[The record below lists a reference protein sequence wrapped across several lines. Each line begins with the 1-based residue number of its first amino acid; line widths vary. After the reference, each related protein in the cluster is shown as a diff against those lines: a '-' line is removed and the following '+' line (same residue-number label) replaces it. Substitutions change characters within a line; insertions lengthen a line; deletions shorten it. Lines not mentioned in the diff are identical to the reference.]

1 MMAEIIDGKQVA
13 SDVRSE
19 VRREAEEFFALHGF
33 KPCLAVVMVGN
44 DPASAIYVRNKQK
57 ACRNAG
63 IESISVLLGE
73 DSTTQEVLAE
83 VEKLNKDKSVNGI
96 LVQLPLPAQIDAEQ
110 VVRSVSPSKDVD
122 GFSAVNAGELFR
134 GSALLEP
141 CTPKGCIELLR
152 RYGIPMQGASAVIVG
167 RSNLVGKPL
176 AVMLTRENAT
186 VTLCHSKTRDLG
198 TYLANADIVVAAVG
212 RPGIITGGML
222 KKGCCVIDVGINRLD
237 DGRIVG
243 DVEFESA
250 SEAAGHITPVPGGVG
265 PMTIAMLLKNTMAA
279 AGSQYA

>member
-1 MMAEIIDGKQVA
+1 MFEIIDGKKVA
-13 SDVRSE
+13 SDVRAE
-19 VRREAEEFFALHGF
+19 VRREAEAFFAQHGF

-63 IESISVLLGE
+63 IESRAVLLGD
-73 DSTTQEVLAE
+73 DSTTQEVVAE
-83 VEKLNKDKSVNGI
+83 VEKLNKDKGVNGI
-96 LVQLPLPAQIDAEQ
+96 LVQLPLPPQIDAEQ

-122 GFSAVNAGELFR
+122 GFSAVNAGEMFR

-141 CTPKGCIELLR
+141 CTPKGCMELLK
-152 RYGIPMQGASAVIVG
+152 RYSIPIQGANAVIVG

-186 VTLCHSKTRDLG
+186 VTLCHSKTKDIG
-198 TYLANADIVVAAVG
+198 FYLAKADIVVAAVG
-212 RPGIITGGML
+212 KPGIIKGEML
-222 KKGCCVIDVGINRLD
+222 KKGCCVLDVGINRLD

-243 DVEFESA
+243 DVDFESA
-250 SEAAGHITPVPGGVG
+250 SEVAEYITPVPGGVG
-265 PMTIAMLLKNTMAA
+265 PMTIAMLLKNAMAA

>member
-1 MMAEIIDGKQVA
+1 MAEIIDGKRIA
-13 SDVRSE
+13 AEVRGE
-19 VRREAEEFFALHGF
+19 VRRDAEAFFAQNGI

-57 ACRNAG
+57 ACRNVG
-63 IESISVLLGE
+63 IESVSVLLDE

-83 VEKLNKDKSVNGI
+83 VEKLNNDKSVNGI
-96 LVQLPLPAQIDAEQ
+96 LVQLPLPSRIDAEQ
-110 VVRSVSPSKDVD
+110 VVRSVSPTKDVD
-122 GFSAVNAGELFR
+122 GFSAVNAGEMFR
-134 GSALLEP
+134 DRALLEP
-141 CTPKGCIELLR
+141 CTPRGCIELLK
-152 RYGIPMQGASAVIVG
+152 RYEIPIQGANAVIVG

-186 VTLCHSKTRDLG
+186 VTLCHSKTKDLG
-198 TYLANADIVVAAVG
+198 AYLSNADIVVAAVG
-212 RPGIITGGML
+212 KPGIIKGEML

-243 DVEFESA
+243 DVDFESA
-250 SEAAGHITPVPGGVG
+250 SEAAAYITPVPGGVG

>member
-19 VRREAEEFFALHGF
+19 VRREAEEFFVLHGF

-63 IESISVLLGE
+63 IESISVLLSE
-73 DSTTQEVLAE
+73 NSTTQEVLAE

-152 RYGIPMQGASAVIVG
+152 RYGIPMQGANAVIVG

-176 AVMLTRENAT
+176 AVMLTREDAT

-198 TYLANADIVVAAVG
+198 IYLANADIVVAAVG

-250 SEAAGHITPVPGGVG
+250 SEVAGHITPVPGGVG

>member
-1 MMAEIIDGKQVA
+1 MFEIIDGKKVA
-13 SDVRSE
+13 SDVRAE
-19 VRREAEEFFALHGF
+19 VRREAEAFFAQRGF

-63 IESISVLLGE
+63 IESRAVLLGD
-73 DSTTQEVLAE
+73 DSTTQEVVAE
-83 VEKLNKDKSVNGI
+83 VEKLNKDKGVNGI
-96 LVQLPLPAQIDAEQ
+96 LVQLPLPPQIDAEQ

-122 GFSAVNAGELFR
+122 GFSAVNAGEMFR

-141 CTPKGCIELLR
+141 CTPKGCMELLK
-152 RYGIPMQGASAVIVG
+152 RYSIPIQGANAVIVG

-186 VTLCHSKTRDLG
+186 VTLCHSKTKDLG
-198 TYLANADIVVAAVG
+198 FYLANADIVVAAVG
-212 RPGIITGGML
+212 KPGIIKGEML
-222 KKGCCVIDVGINRLD
+222 KKGCCVLDVGINRLD

-243 DVEFESA
+243 DVDFESA
-250 SEAAGHITPVPGGVG
+250 SEVAEYITPVPGGVG
-265 PMTIAMLLKNTMAA
+265 PMTIAMLLKNAMAA

>member
-1 MMAEIIDGKQVA
+1 MAEIIDGKRIA
-13 SDVRSE
+13 AEVRGE
-19 VRREAEEFFALHGF
+19 VRRDAEAFFAQNGI

-57 ACRNAG
+57 ACRNVG
-63 IESISVLLGE
+63 IESVSVLLDE

-83 VEKLNKDKSVNGI
+83 VEKLNNDKSVNGI
-96 LVQLPLPAQIDAEQ
+96 LVQLPLPSRIDAEQ
-110 VVRSVSPSKDVD
+110 VVRSVSPTKDVD
-122 GFSAVNAGELFR
+122 GFSAVNAGEMFR
-134 GSALLEP
+134 DRAPLEP
-141 CTPKGCIELLR
+141 CTPRGCIELLK
-152 RYGIPMQGASAVIVG
+152 RYEIPIQGANAVIVG

-186 VTLCHSKTRDLG
+186 VTLCHSKTKDLG
-198 TYLANADIVVAAVG
+198 AYLSNADIVVAAVG
-212 RPGIITGGML
+212 KPGIIKGEML

-243 DVEFESA
+243 DVDFESA
-250 SEAAGHITPVPGGVG
+250 SEAAAYITPVPGGVG

>member
-1 MMAEIIDGKQVA
+1 MFEIIDGKKVA
-13 SDVRSE
+13 SDVRAE
-19 VRREAEEFFALHGF
+19 VRREAEAFFAQHGF

-63 IESISVLLGE
+63 IESRAVLLGD
-73 DSTTQEVLAE
+73 DSTTQEVVAE
-83 VEKLNKDKSVNGI
+83 VEKLNKDKGVNGI
-96 LVQLPLPAQIDAEQ
+96 LVQLPLPPQIDAEQ

-122 GFSAVNAGELFR
+122 GFSAVNAGEMFR

-141 CTPKGCIELLR
+141 CTPKGCMELLK
-152 RYGIPMQGASAVIVG
+152 RYSIPIQGANAVIVG

-186 VTLCHSKTRDLG
+186 VTLCHSKTKDIG
-198 TYLANADIVVAAVG
+198 FYLAKADIVVAAVG
-212 RPGIITGGML
+212 KPGIIKGEML
-222 KKGCCVIDVGINRLD
+222 KKGCCVLDVGINRLD

-243 DVEFESA
+243 DVDFESA
-250 SEAAGHITPVPGGVG
+250 SEVAAYITPVPGGVG
-265 PMTIAMLLKNTMAA
+265 PMTIAMLLKNAMAA

>member
-1 MMAEIIDGKQVA
+1 MFEIIDGKKVA
-13 SDVRSE
+13 SDVRAE
-19 VRREAEEFFALHGF
+19 VRREAEAFFAQHGF

-63 IESISVLLGE
+63 IESRAVLLGD
-73 DSTTQEVLAE
+73 DSTTQEVVAE
-83 VEKLNKDKSVNGI
+83 VEKLNKDKGVNGI
-96 LVQLPLPAQIDAEQ
+96 LVQLPLPPQIDAEQ
-110 VVRSVSPSKDVD
+110 VVRSVSPYKDVD
-122 GFSAVNAGELFR
+122 GFSAVNAGEMFR

-141 CTPKGCIELLR
+141 CTPKGCMELLK
-152 RYGIPMQGASAVIVG
+152 RYSIPIQGANAVIVG

-186 VTLCHSKTRDLG
+186 VTLCHSKTKDLG
-198 TYLANADIVVAAVG
+198 YYLAKADIVVAAVG
-212 RPGIITGGML
+212 KPGIIKGEML
-222 KKGCCVIDVGINRLD
+222 KKGCCVLDVGINRLD

-243 DVEFESA
+243 DVDFESA
-250 SEAAGHITPVPGGVG
+250 SEVAAYITPVPGGVG
-265 PMTIAMLLKNTMAA
+265 PMTIAMLLKNAMAA

>member
-1 MMAEIIDGKQVA
+1 MMFEIIDGKTVA
-13 SDVRSE
+13 SDVRAE
-19 VRREAEEFFALHGF
+19 VRREAEAFFAQRGF

-63 IESISVLLGE
+63 IESRAVLLGD
-73 DSTTQEVLAE
+73 DSTTQEVVAE
-83 VEKLNKDKSVNGI
+83 VEKLNKDKGVNGI
-96 LVQLPLPAQIDAEQ
+96 LVQLPLPPQIDAEQ

-122 GFSAVNAGELFR
+122 GFSAVNAGEMFR

-141 CTPKGCIELLR
+141 CTPKGCMELLK
-152 RYGIPMQGASAVIVG
+152 RYSIPIQGANAVIVG

-186 VTLCHSKTRDLG
+186 VTLCHSKTKDIG
-198 TYLANADIVVAAVG
+198 FYLAKADIVVAAVG
-212 RPGIITGGML
+212 KPGIIKGEML
-222 KKGCCVIDVGINRLD
+222 KKGCCVLDVGINRLD

-243 DVEFESA
+243 DVDFESA
-250 SEAAGHITPVPGGVG
+250 SEVAEYITPVPGGVG
-265 PMTIAMLLKNTMAA
+265 PMTIAMLLKNAMAA

>member
-1 MMAEIIDGKQVA
+1 MMAEIIDGKKVA

-19 VRREAEEFFALHGF
+19 VRREAEEFFSLHGF

-134 GSALLEP
+134 GNALLEP
-141 CTPKGCIELLR
+141 CTPKGCCELLR
-152 RYGIPMQGASAVIVG
+152 RYGIPMQGANAVIVG

-176 AVMLTRENAT
+176 AVMLTREDAT

-198 TYLANADIVVAAVG
+198 IYLANADIVVAAVG

-250 SEAAGHITPVPGGVG
+250 SEVAGHITPVPGGVG